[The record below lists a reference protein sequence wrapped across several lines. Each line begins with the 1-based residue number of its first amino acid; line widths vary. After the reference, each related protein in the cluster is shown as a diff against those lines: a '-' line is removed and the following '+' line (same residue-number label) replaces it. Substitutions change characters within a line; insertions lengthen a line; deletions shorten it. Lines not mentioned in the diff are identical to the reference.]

1 MNCNKEVQTL
11 NSYTSEIV
19 LKKKIK
25 FLQQK
30 LRRSQT
36 KINNLEDLIKTLK
49 NNGHIDSEQQNLI
62 LNNFN
67 GNLNLKYLFCI
78 FFLQVVFFENVQ
90 YVIGSVA
97 DLFKNETKNNDK
109 TTGRRYTKEIKQ
121 LALTLHFYSPKAYNF
136 CR

>member
-78 FFLQVVFFENVQ
+78 YFLQVVFFENVQ

>member
-11 NSYTSEIV
+11 NSYTSKIV

-67 GNLNLKYLFCI
+67 GNLNLKYLFFTGS
-78 FFLQVVFFENVQ
+78 FFLKCT
-90 YVIGSVA
+90 ICHRCS
-97 DLFKNETKNNDK
+97 
-109 TTGRRYTKEIKQ
+109 
-121 LALTLHFYSPKAYNF
+121 
-136 CR
+136 CRFI